1 MKMKDIAILCAVA
14 CACLLPGAATAASS
28 STDSLSMKAV
38 AAANEK
44 LPDYK
49 ALHQLVANKQK
60 PMLWLFVGDSI
71 THGAM
76 HTAGYRSY
84 PEHWQEIM
92 KWEPRTG
99 NFRRTDDIIVN
110 SAVSS
115 ETAAGFLQHAD
126 WRLKPFKAQVVFINF
141 GINDAGKVDAAHF
154 RADLTQI
161 IKLVRSMKAIPV
173 LQVPTPTLDRKSNR
187 AEFAQAVRDVA
198 AKEKVLLVDHLSYW
212 NEVSGSDECPKEW
225 MNNAVHPNYKGHRL
239 MARAIA
245 YELGFWS
252 NGSPTLKLD
261 VK

>member
-1 MKMKDIAILCAVA
+1 MKFALTLLA
-14 CACLLPGAATAASS
+14 ACLTFSSGYGRAASS
-28 STDSLSMKAV
+28 RDSEAPTMKEI
-38 AAANEK
+38 AAANEQ

-60 PMLWLFVGDSI
+60 PILWLFVGDSI

-92 KWEPRTG
+92 KWEPRQPG

-110 SAVSS
+110 SAVSG
-115 ETAAGFLQHAD
+115 ETATGFLQRLD

-141 GINDAGKVDAAHF
+141 GINDAGKANDTVRF

-161 IKLVRSMKAIPV
+161 VKLVRGMKAIPV
-173 LQVPTPTLDRKSNR
+173 LQVPTPTMDRKSNR

-198 AKEKVLLVDHLSYW
+198 AKEKVLLVDHPSYW
-212 NEVSGSDECPKEW
+212 KEISGSDECPKGW
-225 MNNAVHPNYKGHRL
+225 MSNAVHPNYMGHRL
-239 MARAIA
+239 MVRALA
-245 YELGFWS
+245 YELGFWA
-252 NGSPTLKLD
+252 NNSPTLKLE